1 MNEVE
6 LLNWARGPGLAYAT
20 AIMFFGLTLR
30 VIEILSLGRPKELAE
45 VRASGT
51 RDGWML
57 ILKRSL
63 PEVRHWRYITASY
76 IFHIGLL
83 IVIFFFIPH
92 TQLFRDVFG
101 VFWGGWPNYIIDFFT
116 VLSIAAMLYT
126 LVARFYD
133 PSRRI
138 LTRVSDYIA
147 WLVTFLPFVTGY
159 MAFHRLG
166 MDYTTMLAVHIL
178 SVELLMVL
186 LPVTKLTHVVTF
198 SMARWYTGSNNG
210 RRGIRS

>member
-30 VIEILSLGRPKELAE
+30 VIEILSLGRPSELAE
-45 VRASGT
+45 VRDSGV

-57 ILKRSL
+57 VLKRSL

-101 VFWGGWPNYIIDFFT
+101 VFWEGWPNYIIDFFT

-166 MDYTTMLAVHIL
+166 MDYTTMLALHIL

>member
-20 AIMFFGLTLR
+20 VLMVFGLTIR

-45 VRASGT
+45 VRDSGT
-51 RDGWML
+51 RDGWLL

-63 PEVRHWRYITASY
+63 PEPHHWKFITASY

-83 IVIFFFIPH
+83 VVIFFFIPH

-101 VFWGGWPNYIIDFFT
+101 MFWGGWPNYIIDFVT
-116 VLSIAAMLYT
+116 VLSIAALLYT
-126 LVARFYD
+126 LVARITD
-133 PSRRI
+133 PTRRI
-138 LTRVSDYIA
+138 LTRNSDYIS
-147 WLVTFLPFVTGY
+147 WLVTFLPFLTGY

-166 MDYTTMLAVHIL
+166 LDYTLMLALHIL
-178 SVELLMVL
+178 SVELLMIS
-186 LPVTKLTHVVTF
+186 LPLSKLTHAVTF
-198 SMARWYTGSNNG
+198 TMARWYTGSNNG

>member
-6 LLNWARGPGLAYAT
+6 LLNWARGPGLVYAT
-20 AIMFFGLTLR
+20 VIMFFGLSLR
-30 VIEILSLGRPKELAE
+30 VIEILSLGRPQELAE
-45 VRASGT
+45 MRDNGS
-51 RDGWML
+51 RDGWMM
-57 ILKRSL
+57 IIKRSL
-63 PEVRHWRYITASY
+63 PEVRHWRFITASY

-83 IVIFFFIPH
+83 VVIFFFIPH
-92 TQLFRDVFG
+92 TLFFRDVFG
-101 VFWGGWPNYIIDFFT
+101 IFWGGFPNYVIDFFT

-138 LTRVSDYIA
+138 LSKMSDYFA

-166 MDYTTMLAVHIL
+166 MDYTSMLAVHIL
-178 SVELLMVL
+178 SVELLMIS
-186 LPVTKLTHVVTF
+186 LPISKLTHSVTF
-198 SMARWYTGSNNG
+198 AMARWYTGSNNG

>member
-1 MNEVE
+1 MNEIE

-20 AIMFFGLTLR
+20 IIMVFGLTLR
-30 VIEILSLGRPKELAE
+30 VFEILSLGRPEELAE
-45 VRASGT
+45 T
-51 RDGWML
+51 RDTGVADGFKT

-63 PEVRHWRYITASY
+63 PELSHWKFITASY
-76 IFHIGLL
+76 IFHVGLL

-101 VFWGGWPNYIIDFFT
+101 VFCTGWPNYIIDFFT

-126 LVARFYD
+126 LVSRLYD
-133 PSRRI
+133 PTRRI
-138 LTRVSDYIA
+138 LTKMSDYFA
-147 WLVTFLPFVTGY
+147 WLVTFLPFITGY

-178 SVELLMVL
+178 SVELLMIS
-186 LPVTKLTHVVTF
+186 LPISKLSHAITF
-198 SMARWYTGSNNG
+198 AMARWYTGSNNG
-210 RRGIRS
+210 RRGIQS

>member
-1 MNEVE
+1 MNEIE

-20 AIMFFGLTLR
+20 IFMVFGLTLR
-30 VIEILSLGRPKELAE
+30 VFEILSLGRPKELAE
-45 VRASGT
+45 LRDSGV
-51 RDGWML
+51 RDGWKN
-57 ILKRSL
+57 ILNRSL
-63 PEVRHWRYITASY
+63 PEVHHWKFITASY
-76 IFHIGLL
+76 IFHVGLL

-92 TQLFRDVFG
+92 TQFFRDVFG
-101 VFWGGWPNYIIDFFT
+101 WFWNGWPNYIIDFFT

-133 PSRRI
+133 PTRRI
-138 LTRVSDYIA
+138 LSKMSDFFA

-178 SVELLMVL
+178 SVELLMIS
-186 LPVTKLTHVVTF
+186 LPISKLTHAITF
-198 SMARWYTGSNNG
+198 SMSRFYTGSTNG

>member
-1 MNEVE
+1 MNEIE

-30 VIEILSLGRPKELAE
+30 VIEILSLGRHQELAE
-45 VRASGT
+45 VRDSGV
-51 RDGWML
+51 RDGWMM

-63 PEVRHWRYITASY
+63 PEVRHWKYITASY

-83 IVIFFFIPH
+83 VVIFFFIPH
-92 TQLFRDVFG
+92 THLFRDVFG
-101 VFWGGWPNYIIDFFT
+101 IFWGGWPNYIIDFFT
-116 VLSIAAMLYT
+116 VLSIAGMLYT

-133 PSRRI
+133 PARRI
-138 LTRVSDYIA
+138 LSKMSDYLA
-147 WLVTFLPFVTGY
+147 WLVTFLPLVTGY

-178 SVELLMVL
+178 SVELLMIAI
-186 LPVTKLTHVVTF
+186 PISKLTHVVTF
-198 SMARWYTGSNNG
+198 SIARWYTGSNQG
-210 RRGIRS
+210 RRWIRS

>member
-6 LLNWARGPGLAYAT
+6 LLNWARGPGLSYAT
-20 AIMFFGLTLR
+20 VFMVFGLTLR
-30 VIEILSLGRPKELAE
+30 IIEILSLGRPTEMAE

-51 RDGWML
+51 RDGWMM

-63 PEVRHWRYITASY
+63 PEPRNWKFITASY
-76 IFHIGLL
+76 VFHVGLL

-101 VFWGGWPNYIIDFFT
+101 VFWSGWPSYIIDFFT
-116 VLSIAAMLYT
+116 VLSIAALMYT
-126 LVARFYD
+126 LAQRFTD
-133 PSRRI
+133 PARRI
-138 LTRVSDYIA
+138 LSKMSDYLA
-147 WLVTFLPFVTGY
+147 WVVTFLPLLTGY

-178 SVELLMVL
+178 SVELLMIA
-186 LPVTKLTHVVTF
+186 LPISKLTHAITF
-198 SMARWYTGSNNG
+198 TMSRFYTGSNNG
-210 RRGIRS
+210 RRGIES